1 MSFGLITSFTLT
13 LLIFSYLLGDNFLYR
28 LAVSV
33 FVGLTAAFTTIAVFR
48 GVIAGLPEW
57 KVLFA
62 GGNGYRDPNVILFIY
77 IPIILVTLLL
87 LKPVPALKSLT
98 NVAVAFLI
106 AVGSAVALVGAVN
119 GTIIPLIADT
129 TVIEGDML
137 SIVNGIIVL
146 IGVVTSLLYF
156 RHQAKLNPDG
166 TVTQGRIITVLRNIG
181 QGFIVVTLGAIY
193 ATAIL
198 TSLTI
203 LTGQISILLSN

>member
-28 LAVSV
+28 MAVSV

-48 GVIAGLPEW
+48 GVIMGLPEW
-57 KVLFA
+57 KLLFA
-62 GGNGYRDPNVILFIY
+62 GQVFNPQVIVVIY
-77 IPIILVTLLL
+77 IPVILATLLL

-98 NVAVAFLI
+98 NVALAFLI

-203 LTGQISILLSN
+203 LTGQISILLGN

>member
-48 GVIAGLPEW
+48 GVIMGLPEW
-57 KVLFA
+57 KLLFA
-62 GGNGYRDPNVILFIY
+62 GQVFNPQVIVVIY
-77 IPIILVTLLL
+77 IPVILATLLL
-87 LKPVPALKSLT
+87 LKPIPAVKSLT
-98 NVAVAFLI
+98 NVALAFLI

-129 TVIEGDML
+129 TVIEGDMM

-156 RHQAKLNPDG
+156 RYQAKLNPDG
-166 TVTQGRIITVLRNIG
+166 TVTHGRIITVLRNIG

-203 LTGQISILLSN
+203 LTGQISILLGN

>member
-1 MSFGLITSFTLT
+1 MSVGLITSFTLT

-28 LAVSV
+28 LAVSL
-33 FVGLTAAFTTIAVFR
+33 FVGLTAAFTTIAVLRSVIIPYFIWSDR
-48 GVIAGLPEW
+48 GDALVFAFIFLP
-57 KVLFA
+57 A
-62 GGNGYRDPNVILFIY
+62 AILA
-77 IPIILVTLLL
+77 TLLL
-87 LKPVPALKSLT
+87 LKPIPALKSLT
-98 NVAVAFLI
+98 NVALAFLI

-156 RHQAKLNPDG
+156 RYQAKLNPDG
-166 TVTQGRIITVLRNIG
+166 TVTHGRIITVLRNIG

-203 LTGQISILLSN
+203 LTGQISILLGN

>member
-28 LAVSV
+28 LAVSF
-33 FVGLTAAFTTIAVFR
+33 FVGLTAAFTTIAVLR
-48 GVIAGLPEW
+48 SVIIPYFIWSNTGDALVFAYIFLPAA
-57 KVLFA
+57 VLA
-62 GGNGYRDPNVILFIY
+62 
-77 IPIILVTLLL
+77 TLLL
-87 LKPVPALKSLT
+87 LKPIPALKSLT
-98 NVAVAFLI
+98 NVALAFLI

-156 RHQAKLNPDG
+156 RYQAKLNPDG

-203 LTGQISILLSN
+203 LTGQISILLGN